1 MKAIRI
7 KIEQELVNYKVPTS
21 FQLKETYPLPPYS
34 TVIGMIHN
42 ACGFNEYKEMQVSIQ
57 GKYHSKVNDLFTRY
71 EFSNRP
77 PDIDKFYFCKNCNSK
92 KKGKEKENICK
103 CGSSEFY
110 IVEKMRGG
118 DLGGIIRG
126 VATTELLTEVELV
139 LHIIPENQDLINEI
153 ENGLKNPKEFISLGR
168 REDLAIIREVKV
180 VDIFEKKGKE
190 LSNRD
195 NLYFAYI
202 PIELTKKV
210 NLGNDGDVQSSGT
223 RYLLNK
229 NYQIQNFGTNKSPK
243 NFRTWNKKEVI
254 YTSEFSIKRNEVLED
269 SDELI
274 IFQA

>member
-42 ACGFNEYKEMQVSIQ
+42 ACGYMEYQEMKVSIQ

-71 EFSNRP
+71 EFKP
-77 PDIDKFYFCKNCNSK
+77 EMKFESGRHQLETNGF
-92 KKGKEKENICK
+92 GI
-103 CGSSEFY
+103 G
-110 IVEKMRGG
+110 RG
-118 DLGGIIRG
+118 IS
-126 VATTELLTEVELV
+126 TTELLTEVELV

-210 NLGNDGDVQSSGT
+210 NLGNEGDIQSSGT

-254 YTSEFSIKRNEVLED
+254 YTSEFSIKRNEVLVD

-274 IFQA
+274 IFPA